1 MLLGGQRVRARF
13 SSFII
18 TSLLTFR
25 CSLSAGSSWTTPLG
39 DASNQLWYI
48 MQGDTMSQPIVFAT
62 FPLPV
67 LAQKHPNQ
75 RKMLKIS
82 RIGLH
87 GSSDCFKLS
96 CPIVLWIARRR
107 NSQMKQQSSFFLPS
121 VPTLKVLTN
130 RSI

>member
-1 MLLGGQRVRARF
+1 M
-13 SSFII
+13 SSPPSSPSQTMIDAVDG
-18 TSLLTFR
+18 
-25 CSLSAGSSWTTPLG
+25 LSCCWVDNVWTTPLG

-96 CPIVLWIARRR
+96 SPIVLWIARRR